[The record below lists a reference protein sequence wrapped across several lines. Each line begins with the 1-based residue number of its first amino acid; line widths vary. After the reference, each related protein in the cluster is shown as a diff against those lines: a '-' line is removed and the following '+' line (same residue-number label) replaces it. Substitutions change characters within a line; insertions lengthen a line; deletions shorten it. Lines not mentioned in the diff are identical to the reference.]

1 MVNQEFKVI
10 VTIENKPFINDPE
23 GETIYQEL
31 ILKNNYRNI
40 KSVRTA
46 KVLKL
51 IISAKNSKEAVLN
64 IRKMCEDLRI
74 FNPLV
79 SNCEVN
85 VTHDKE
91 DANKVIRK
99 DKYL

>member
-1 MVNQEFKVI
+1 MLINQEFNVI

-23 GETIYQEL
+23 GETIYRDL
-31 ILKNNYRNI
+31 ILKNNYENV

-51 IISAKNSKEAVLN
+51 IISANNSKEAILN
-64 IRKMCEDLRI
+64 IRKMCDDLRI

-79 SNCEVN
+79 SNCHVN
-85 VTHDKE
+85 VIHNKE
-91 DANKVIRK
+91 EINKDV
-99 DKYL
+99 

>member
-1 MVNQEFKVI
+1 MKTQEFKVI

-23 GETIYQEL
+23 GETIYREL
-31 ILKNNYRNI
+31 LLKNNYKNI

-51 IISAKNSKEAVLN
+51 ITSAKNSKEAVLS

-79 SNCEVN
+79 SNCQVN
-85 VTHDKE
+85 VVHGREET
-91 DANKVIRK
+91 NKDV
-99 DKYL
+99 

>member
-1 MVNQEFKVI
+1 LLINQEFNVI

-23 GETIYQEL
+23 GETIYRDL
-31 ILKNNYRNI
+31 ILKNNYENV

-51 IISAKNSKEAVLN
+51 IISANNSKEAILN
-64 IRKMCEDLRI
+64 IRKMCDDLRI

-79 SNCEVN
+79 SNCHVN
-85 VTHDKE
+85 VIHNKE
-91 DANKVIRK
+91 EINKDV
-99 DKYL
+99 

>member
-1 MVNQEFKVI
+1 LINQEFNVI

-23 GETIYQEL
+23 GETIYRDL
-31 ILKNNYRNI
+31 ILKNNYENV

-51 IISAKNSKEAVLN
+51 IISANNSKEAILN
-64 IRKMCEDLRI
+64 IRKMCDDLRI

-79 SNCEVN
+79 SNCHVN
-85 VTHDKE
+85 VIHNKE
-91 DANKVIRK
+91 EINKDV
-99 DKYL
+99 

>member
-23 GETIYQEL
+23 GETIYREL
-31 ILKNNYRNI
+31 LLKNNYKNI

-51 IISAKNSKEAVLN
+51 ITSAKKSEEAVLS

-79 SNCEVN
+79 SNCQVN
-85 VTHDKE
+85 VVYDREET
-91 DANKVIRK
+91 NKDV
-99 DKYL
+99 

>member
-1 MVNQEFKVI
+1 MINQEFKVI
-10 VTIENKPFINDPE
+10 VTIENKPFLNDPE
-23 GETIYQEL
+23 GETIYREL
-31 ILKNNYRNI
+31 LLKNNYGNI

-51 IISAKNSKEAVLN
+51 IISAKNSTEAVLN

-79 SNCEVN
+79 SNCQVN
-85 VTHDKE
+85 VMYDKE
-91 DANKVIRK
+91 EANKDV
-99 DKYL
+99 

>member
-1 MVNQEFKVI
+1 MINQEFNVI

-23 GETIYQEL
+23 GETIYRDL
-31 ILKNNYRNI
+31 ILKNNYENV

-51 IISAKNSKEAVLN
+51 IISANNSKEAILN
-64 IRKMCEDLRI
+64 IRKMCDDLRI

-79 SNCEVN
+79 SNCHVN
-85 VTHDKE
+85 VIHNKE
-91 DANKVIRK
+91 EINKDV
-99 DKYL
+99 

>member
-1 MVNQEFKVI
+1 MKTQEFKVI

-23 GETIYQEL
+23 GETIYREL
-31 ILKNNYRNI
+31 LLKNNYKNI
-40 KSVRTA
+40 KGVRTA

-51 IISAKNSKEAVLN
+51 ITSAKNPKEAVLS

-79 SNCEVN
+79 SNCQVDVVYDREE
-85 VTHDKE
+85 T
-91 DANKVIRK
+91 NKDV
-99 DKYL
+99 

>member
-1 MVNQEFKVI
+1 MINQEFKVI
-10 VTIENKPFINDPE
+10 VTIENKPFLNDPE
-23 GETIYQEL
+23 GETIYREL
-31 ILKNNYRNI
+31 LLKNNYGNI

-51 IISAKNSKEAVLN
+51 IISAKNSTEAVLN

-79 SNCEVN
+79 SNCQVN
-85 VTHDKE
+85 VMHDKE
-91 DANKVIRK
+91 EANKDV
-99 DKYL
+99 

>member
-1 MVNQEFKVI
+1 MKNQEFTVI

-23 GETIYQEL
+23 GETIYREL
-31 ILKNNYRNI
+31 LLKNNYRNI

-51 IISAKNSKEAVLN
+51 ILSANNSKEAILN
-64 IRKMCEDLRI
+64 TRKMCEDLRI

-79 SNCEVN
+79 SNCQVN
-85 VTHDKE
+85 VVHGTKE
-91 DANKVIRK
+91 TNKDV
-99 DKYL
+99 